1 MGKMGGREGSK
12 ARQPV
17 VGACISRGPMHN
29 VAAVAPYHV
38 MLDKGQ
44 WREKL
49 CHWLHKHVLFVSPS
63 FNIQPHTHEIK
74 YPSFLGV
81 T

>member
-1 MGKMGGREGSK
+1 M
-12 ARQPV
+12 
-17 VGACISRGPMHN
+17 VGALIQRPDAHN

-49 CHWLHKHVLFVSPS
+49 CHWLHKHVLFVSTHILVS
-63 FNIQPHTHEIK
+63 FTPFAPYAALTTN
-74 YPSFLGV
+74 L
-81 T
+81 